1 MEIIHVTPSEAEDA
15 VKRARANGE
24 ELCICSVAD
33 APCAIVGNSGGSN
46 ETEARRLGILVVHMG
61 NEGSTIVT
69 NTGDV
74 DIGIFTDGYSGD
86 GIRDRLISLIA
97 EEVKA
102 QTGITMTLSGNDHMV
117 DGKKV
122 IGHGSRMFD
131 GVLYT
136 AIHIAIYTDL
146 SLIRQICTK
155 PMAKTPGALSN
166 YGVTTDFVMRSLEKV
181 IKEYEE
187 NKRR

>member
-15 VKRARANGE
+15 VKRAWANGE
-24 ELCICSVAD
+24 ELCVCSVAD
-33 APCAIVGNSGGSN
+33 APCAIVGNGGGSN

-61 NEGSTIVT
+61 NEGGTIVA

-155 PMAKTPGALSN
+155 PMAKIPGALSN
-166 YGVTTDFVMRSLEKV
+166 YGVTTDFVIRALEKV

>member
-1 MEIIHVTPSEAEDA
+1 MKIIHVTPSGAEAA
-15 VKRARANGE
+15 VKRVWAAGE
-24 ELCICSVAD
+24 ESCVCSVAD
-33 APCAIVGNSGGSN
+33 APCAIVGNGGGSN

-61 NEGSTIVT
+61 HEGGTIVAS
-69 NTGDV
+69 TGDV

-136 AIHIAIYTDL
+136 AIHIAIHTDL
-146 SLIRQICTK
+146 PLIQQICTK
-155 PMAKTPGALSN
+155 PMAKTPGALSD
-166 YGVTTDFVMRSLEKV
+166 YGVTTEFVVQALEKV